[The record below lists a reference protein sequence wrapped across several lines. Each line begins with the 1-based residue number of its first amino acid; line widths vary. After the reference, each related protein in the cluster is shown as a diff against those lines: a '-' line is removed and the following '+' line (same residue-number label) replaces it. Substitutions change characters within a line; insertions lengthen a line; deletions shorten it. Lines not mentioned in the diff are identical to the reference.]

1 MVVDKKYKLKDIQ
14 EYLPLVCTEEP
25 APNSAFCEVHSQI
38 VQKFGHPIKVR
49 DFIRSCEVDP
59 THYNREGRKKV
70 QKVLRNMLEASS
82 DNIDTETGDIAQGI
96 SHLLRNTELTN
107 DDNMK
112 STEDGEDQ
120 CNKNTGVLHRLH
132 NWFVF
137 IATIQRNYNNN
148 TTLISTEGA
157 LRLPMTYDQSHLTH
171 PTHPIHLHIAVKT
184 TSPLNI

>member
-49 DFIRSCEVDP
+49 DFMRSCEVDP

-157 LRLPMTYDQSHLTH
+157 LRLPTTN
-171 PTHPIHLHIAVKT
+171 PI
-184 TSPLNI
+184 

>member
-1 MVVDKKYKLKDIQ
+1 MVVDNKYKLKDIQ

-25 APNSAFCEVHSQI
+25 APNSAFCEAHSQI

-96 SHLLRNTELTN
+96 SHLLRNTE
-107 DDNMK
+107 K
-112 STEDGEDQ
+112 
-120 CNKNTGVLHRLH
+120 
-132 NWFVF
+132 
-137 IATIQRNYNNN
+137 
-148 TTLISTEGA
+148 
-157 LRLPMTYDQSHLTH
+157 
-171 PTHPIHLHIAVKT
+171 
-184 TSPLNI
+184 